1 MKRELKVAEAIK
13 RLEYLQSHG
22 MSYEP
27 AVNVFKRGEDI
38 AIFERQNNLFDAV
51 FYCLKL
57 NAGDNGMYDKLLKT
71 YEHLEADGN
80 VVYLIQISHTEFGT
94 CASLFY
100 VGNEEDEWEM
110 DWDDLKNNI
119 QLVYVENLD
128 DPLGSE
134 FGNIGFRYSKTC
146 GGIVRIA

>member
-57 NAGDNGMYDKLLKT
+57 NAGDNGMYDKLLKI
-71 YEHLEADGN
+71 YEELEADGD

-94 CASLFY
+94 CASFFY
-100 VGNEEDEWEM
+100 VSDTEGEWEL
-110 DWDDLKNNI
+110 DLADLKENYSCC
-119 QLVYVENLD
+119 YVANLD
-128 DPLGSE
+128 DDSSE
-134 FGNIGFRYSKTC
+134 YGTIEFKYSKAC
-146 GGIVRIA
+146 GGIVRTA